1 MSESLS
7 LKMGILPQHFRSTKQ
22 LSFQLQDRDSSS
34 TGQSCPEAASA
45 GDSNIYGQSL
55 ISPSSGVNGIH
66 GKHAESRTK
75 LASLAGTQ
83 DYAVPPPLVDYSK
96 SIASFYMCSL
106 VGTPSGL
113 CYAWLDKKCF
123 LFVIRLCDICRCIP
137 SRFIMLV
144 TVFGCHWILKKMNQY
159 RAELEAQ
166 NKLIKVRKM
175 LLWPPLA
182 LMSQVPPNSDEMFQ
196 QPDLRFSGYSPDYRG
211 HAGNIHGDGNL
222 HHLSG
227 LS

>member
-106 VGTPSGL
+106 V
-113 CYAWLDKKCF
+113 
-123 LFVIRLCDICRCIP
+123 
-137 SRFIMLV
+137 
-144 TVFGCHWILKKMNQY
+144 
-159 RAELEAQ
+159 
-166 NKLIKVRKM
+166 
-175 LLWPPLA
+175 
-182 LMSQVPPNSDEMFQ
+182 VPPNSDEMFQ